1 MSTDIVL
8 GCLFVYTSYLFV
20 NSIAHWLSIEGVQP
34 AIPENPPPGESCFH
48 FILFEHTRNI
58 WKNKKKTC
66 VLNLFLFIAS
76 QHQKSNKRLNL
87 RSPSKLSNLVRR
99 KKVRFKER
107 VRGQQLR
114 MAKVRLCFII
124 QNILLLVLFCL
135 PRFLLSSVPVSD
147 F

>member
-8 GCLFVYTSYLFV
+8 GCFFVYTSCLFV

-48 FILFEHTRNI
+48 FILFEHARI
-58 WKNKKKTC
+58 RKKVC
-66 VLNLFLFIAS
+66 LNLFLFIAS

-87 RSPSKLSNLVRR
+87 RSLSKLSNLVRR

-107 VRGQQLR
+107 VRGQQRR

-124 QNILLLVLFCL
+124 QNILLLILFYL
-135 PRFLLSSVPVSD
+135 PCILLSSVTS